1 MCETPDMSSIRSV
14 GDTELS
20 TKNVT
25 LGRKVKDEEDIC
37 GMEWIGSEQAI
48 EEEEQSKILV
58 SYNE

>member
-1 MCETPDMSSIRSV
+1 
-14 GDTELS
+14 
-20 TKNVT
+20 
-25 LGRKVKDEEDIC
+25 VKDEEDIC